1 MSGGILWKA
10 ALSVAILAWALLNLV
25 PLKDQPFDGYV
36 TATAMETIP
45 EEGSPAFSDLVQEAQ
60 AGVDSGLYPSV
71 YVGLR
76 EIVNE
81 RQIDLAKYFPEI
93 QLVDINNLERRN
105 ETLLRVLL
113 NESKS
118 NLRLGLDLQGG
129 VAFTLRL
136 ADEAV
141 ENVGQFQREEQLTQ
155 VVEVMERRVNGLG
168 VSEPTIRPVGTDSVE
183 IQLPG
188 MNLREDPEG
197 VESLKKPARLEFRLV
212 NREVRPGPG
221 VQTPLGYE
229 PLFIERE
236 TREGELFED
245 GYFVKRVAEAT
256 GAIVSQS
263 GVRISETGGYDILID
278 FTSEGGDRFA
288 AITEKIVEENRR
300 VGGVGQLAIVLDGEL
315 KSIPSVDEE
324 IRQGRASITGRFT
337 QREALELA
345 NVLNNPLEY
354 ELTVDEMTEVGPSL
368 AADARDK
375 SILAAQ
381 IGTSLVIAFMIFWY
395 GLGGIVA
402 VISIAVNVLLVL
414 GVLASLGATL
424 TLPGIAALVL
434 TVGMAVDAN
443 ILIFERV
450 REELGTGKSPKNA
463 LIGGYDKAFST
474 IVDANVT
481 TLITAAILI
490 WLGTGPVKGFGVTL
504 AIGICSSVFCA
515 LVVSRFLLEILVFKA
530 GVKRVLGWNLPG
542 PASIDFLKFRWPAF
556 FSSWAIVCAGLVAV
570 YLHWDHLFG
579 IDFTGGDEVT
589 VAFEDRLPLTGIEEV
604 ASSQDLGEVSAVY
617 QVSLIDESETLV
629 VQTESG
635 RGTEVFDALAAAYP
649 DANLEFL
656 GQTSIG
662 AAVSDQIKRNAIISI
677 AVALVGIL
685 LYIALRFEVG
695 YGVGAVVAT
704 VHDVL
709 MTIGIF
715 VLADGQFSAPMIAAV
730 LMILGYSINDTIV
743 VFDRIREELDL
754 NPTFTLKRV
763 VNMAINRTLGRSILT
778 SVTTFMAA
786 LALCL
791 AGSGII
797 VDFAF
802 VFLVGIVTGTFSSI
816 FIASPIFY
824 FWHRGDRKHVE
835 DRELTPKYDWQTGS
849 SE

>member
-10 ALSVAILAWALLNLV
+10 SLSIAILAWALLNLV
-25 PLKDQPFDGYV
+25 PFEDRPFEDYV
-36 TATAMETIP
+36 VQQSS
-45 EEGSPAFSDLVQEAQ
+45 EEAVEEELPAFSALVGEAQ
-60 AGVDSGLYPSV
+60 AGVEAELYPSV
-71 YVGLR
+71 YIGLR
-76 EIVNE
+76 EVANE
-81 RQIDLAKYFPEI
+81 RQIDLTRYFPEI
-93 QLVDINNLERRN
+93 QLLDIKNLERRN
-105 ETLLRVLL
+105 ETLLRELL
-113 NESKS
+113 NRSKS

-141 ENVGQFQREEQLTQ
+141 EDMGQFQREEQLNQ

-168 VSEPTIRPVGTDSVE
+168 VSEPTIRPVGDDSVE

-212 NREVRPGPG
+212 NREVRPGDG
-221 VQTPLGYE
+221 VRAPLGYE
-229 PLFIERE
+229 ALFIERE
-236 TREGELFED
+236 DDEGEMVED

-256 GAIVSQS
+256 GAIVSQARASIGQS
-263 GVRISETGGYDILID
+263 GGFEVNMD
-278 FTSEGGDRFA
+278 FTSEGSDRFA
-288 AITEKIVEENRR
+288 AITEKIVEENARTNT
-300 VGGVGQLAIVLDGEL
+300 VGQLAIVLDGEL
-315 KSIPSVDEE
+315 RSAPSVQEV
-324 IRQGRASITGRFT
+324 IRGGARISGRFS
-337 QREALELA
+337 QREAIELA

-354 ELTVDEMTEVGPSL
+354 ELTVDEMSEVGPSL
-368 AADARDK
+368 AADAREK
-375 SILAAQ
+375 SVLAAQ
-381 IGTSLVIAFMIFWY
+381 IGAGLVIVFIILWY

-402 VISIAVNVLLVL
+402 VTSIIVNVLVVL

-450 REELGTGKSPKNA
+450 REELRLGKSPRNA

-504 AIGICSSVFCA
+504 AIGICTSVFCA

-530 GVKRVLGWNLPG
+530 GVKKVLGWNLPG
-542 PASIDFLKFRWPAF
+542 PPSFDFLKLRWPAF
-556 FSSWAIVCAGLVAV
+556 FTSWAIVATGLVAV

-579 IDFTGGDEVT
+579 IDFVGGDEVT
-589 VAFEDRLPLTGIEEV
+589 VSFEERLPLAGIEDV
-604 ASSQDLGEVSAVY
+604 ASRNDLGEVSAVY
-617 QVSLIDESETLV
+617 QVSLIDEAETLV
-629 VQTESG
+629 LQTESG
-635 RGTEVFDALAAAYP
+635 QGEAVFGALAAAYP
-649 DANLEFL
+649 EAELEFL
-656 GQTSIG
+656 GQTRVG
-662 AAVSDQIKRNAIISI
+662 AAVSDQIKQNAIVSVV
-677 AVALVGIL
+677 VALVGIL

-715 VLADGQFSAPMIAAV
+715 VLAGGQFSAPMIAAV

-786 LALCL
+786 LALYL
-791 AGSGII
+791 AGAGVI

-824 FWHRGDRKHVE
+824 RWHNGDRKHVE